1 MDISTVTQT
10 QKSNRTLILGLGNRV
25 MSDDSA
31 GPVALDL
38 LLERYEL
45 PPTVDTLDGGT
56 LGLEL
61 LTYMEGYGA
70 IILLDCVMRG
80 GIPGD
85 LVEVDE
91 EEIETVFE
99 RALSPHQM
107 GIKDL
112 VAVLRLQGRTP
123 EKMVVVGVEGES
135 VLPGIELSAPV
146 KASMDVLVE
155 RVVSVLKRWGNSGV
169 TLKGA

>member
-1 MDISTVTQT
+1 MDTSTVTQT
-10 QKSNRTLILGLGNRV
+10 QKSSRTLILGLGNRV

-38 LLERYEL
+38 LLEKYAL
-45 PPTVDTLDGGT
+45 PANVDTLDGGT

-70 IILLDCVMRG
+70 IILIDCVMRG
-80 GIPGD
+80 GNPGD
-85 LVEVDE
+85 LIEVDE

-123 EKMVVVGVEGES
+123 DKMVVVGVEGQS
-135 VLPGIELSAPV
+135 VLPGIELSPPV
-146 KASMDVLVE
+146 KASLQSLVE
-155 RVVSVLKRWGNSGV
+155 RVVSVLERWGTGAV
-169 TLKGA
+169 ALKGA